1 MTIITRIS
9 HRASR
14 RQKGIFTG
22 GSSCAASRS
31 SVVSKKFFSSA
42 EIHFASRGRSLMKNH
57 QIGSQTNGS
66 APSRISM
73 VRQPYAP
80 SSQPVTG
87 AEATTASG
95 WHKFQSALAR
105 ARSALGNQCASK
117 TSVAGKTQLSE
128 TPRRNRAISN

>member
-1 MTIITRIS
+1 
-9 HRASR
+9 
-14 RQKGIFTG
+14 
-22 GSSCAASRS
+22 
-31 SVVSKKFFSSA
+31 
-42 EIHFASRGRSLMKNH
+42 MKIH

-66 APSRISM
+66 APSRINM

-105 ARSALGNQCASK
+105 ARSALGNQCASR
-117 TSVAGKTQLSE
+117 TRVAGKTQLSE
-128 TPRRNRAISN
+128 TPSRNRAVSN